1 MRNLKVEICYNGTRY
16 HGYQYQINAYT
27 VQEAVEKALAK
38 IMQES
43 VRISG
48 CSRTDTGVHARSYFF
63 SFTTES
69 DIPCGG
75 LVKGMNTLLPNDIAV
90 KACTEEAEEFHAR
103 FSSVGKRYIYKIHNG
118 KVRDPFSENLA
129 LMYCYGLDDE
139 KLRRCARY
147 FEGTHDF
154 SSFCASASDVE
165 DKTRTIYKTDV
176 RRSGDEVEIEFIGDG
191 FLHNMVRIMVGTMIF
206 YNEDKFD
213 DNYIK
218 SLFEIPDRTRAG
230 KTAAACGLYL
240 DKVYYDE
247 TELKNDIGR

>member
-90 KACTEEAEEFHAR
+90 KACTEETEEFHAR

-154 SSFCASASDVE
+154 SAFALRQAMLKIRQEQSIKPMSAEAATRLKLNLSGTAFC
-165 DKTRTIYKTDV
+165 TIW
-176 RRSGDEVEIEFIGDG
+176 
-191 FLHNMVRIMVGTMIF
+191 
-206 YNEDKFD
+206 
-213 DNYIK
+213 
-218 SLFEIPDRTRAG
+218 
-230 KTAAACGLYL
+230 CG
-240 DKVYYDE
+240 
-247 TELKNDIGR
+247 